1 MRNFSEIEIP
11 HFSNCIPGAI
21 PAIINRQTEYL
32 LCILVHSDIVGV
44 IIGRGGS
51 TIKEIIEQTSAR

>member
-1 MRNFSEIEIP
+1 MKNFSEIELP
-11 HFSNCIPGAI
+11 NFSNAI
-21 PAIINRQTEYL
+21 PVIRNRKTESL
-32 LCILVHSDIVGV
+32 LRILVHSDIVGV